1 VVVVTV
7 VTAIPAV
14 AHAHMLI
21 TCSVR
26 AEVVMTALVIAS
38 AAIVAPAVTATIGQV
53 EMWTTEIE
61 VVAMRI
67 AGIDAEVPYTSL
79 PVERAVEVGS
89 CAKQIPLPAI
99 EDITDIQVAT
109 LPVQSK
115 HVALTGDAHQIIQVN
130 LIGSLI
136 LCVRQVQLIGHLVRQ
151 EKGLSA
157 SLFV

>member
-1 VVVVTV
+1 MLLARPVRTEVIMTSLI
-7 VTAIPAV
+7 VTA
-14 AHAHMLI
+14 
-21 TCSVR
+21 T
-26 AEVVMTALVIAS
+26 
-38 AAIVAPAVTATIGQV
+38 AIVAPAVSAAIGHI
-53 EMWTTEIE
+53 EMRVSEIE

-67 AGIDAEVPYTSL
+67 AGIDAEVPVACL
-79 PVERAVEVGS
+79 PVEWAIEIRGGTE
-89 CAKQIPLPAI
+89 QIPLPAI